1 MEENIIL
8 QVTGLNK
15 KFGDLEVLKD
25 FSLTMKPGEVISIIG
40 PSGTGKSTFLRC
52 LNYLEKPTKG
62 TITIDGVT
70 VDSNHPK
77 HKDVYLL
84 RQKTAMVFQNY
95 NLFKNKTAIQ
105 NIMEPLVQVQ
115 KMQKEKAEQEALG
128 ILKMVGLLDKK
139 DSYPA
144 HMSGGQQQRI
154 GIGRAMAVKPK
165 VILFDEPTSSLDP
178 ELVGE
183 VLKVIQNIA
192 NSHVTGMIIVTHEM
206 SFARNVSDRVLFM
219 EGGNIL
225 EQGTPDEIFNSTN
238 PRIAKFVGAC
248 TK

>member
-25 FSLTMKPGEVISIIG
+25 VSLTMKPGEVISIIG

-219 EGGNIL
+219 EG
-225 EQGTPDEIFNSTN
+225 
-238 PRIAKFVGAC
+238 
-248 TK
+248 

>member
-1 MEENIIL
+1 
-8 QVTGLNK
+8 
-15 KFGDLEVLKD
+15 
-25 FSLTMKPGEVISIIG
+25 
-40 PSGTGKSTFLRC
+40 
-52 LNYLEKPTKG
+52 
-62 TITIDGVT
+62 
-70 VDSNHPK
+70 
-77 HKDVYLL
+77 
-84 RQKTAMVFQNY
+84 MVFQNY

-225 EQGTPDEIFNSTN
+225 EQGTPDEIFHSTN

>member
-25 FSLTMKPGEVISIIG
+25 VSLTMKPGEVISIIG

-77 HKDVYLL
+77 HKDIYSL

-115 KMQKEKAEQEALG
+115 KMPKEKAEQEALG

-238 PRIAKFVGAC
+238 PRIAKFVGVC